1 MSVQTFRLL
10 SVPAATAAIPGAR
23 QRFLFHF
30 AALVGLFLA
39 VPARGADGPGDTG
52 KTAPDLFGLSA

>member
-1 MSVQTFRLL
+1 MR
-10 SVPAATAAIPGAR
+10 P

-39 VPARGADGPGDTG
+39 VSTRGADGPVDPE
-52 KTAPDLFGLSA
+52 PDLLGLSV